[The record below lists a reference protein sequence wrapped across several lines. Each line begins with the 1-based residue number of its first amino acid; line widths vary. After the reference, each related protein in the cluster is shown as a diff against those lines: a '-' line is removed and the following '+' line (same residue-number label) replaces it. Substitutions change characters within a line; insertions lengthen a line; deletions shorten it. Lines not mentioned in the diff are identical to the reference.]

1 MKKNWYLMKN
11 INANFIWILMVAIA
25 FTTLPS
31 CSFDPVDKPYSK
43 HTVDEDYARIREISR
58 IDSGDVVLLGKYMVE
73 HNLVG
78 SHVLELHETYKD
90 ILIEA
95 RKEKEKHDIEKRK
108 KGKNEIDL
116 AKSHENDKMKALK
129 KVLFV
134 DFVKED
140 DQDTEQEASMLISK
154 KAKKPAVPE
163 NKNLLVFHVLF
174 KNIGDKNIQAFKG
187 DINFYDIF
195 HSDIKKI
202 TFTSFKEI
210 PVGDSITQKFSINLD
225 EINKSTNTYNNLK
238 KDFIKVEWLPDRLI
252 FTDDTVIE

>member
-1 MKKNWYLMKN
+1 MKT
-11 INANFIWILMVAIA
+11 INTHFVWILMVAIA
-25 FTTLPS
+25 FSTLTS

-43 HTVDEDYARIREISR
+43 HTVDEDFARIREISR
-58 IDSGDVVLLGKYMVE
+58 IDSGDVILLGKYMVD

-78 SHVLELHETYKD
+78 SHILELHETYKD

-108 KGKNEIDL
+108 KGKNEIDI
-116 AKSHENDKMKALK
+116 AKSHENEKMKTLK
-129 KVLFV
+129 KVLLV
-134 DFVKED
+134 DFVKEAE
-140 DQDTEQEASMLISK
+140 QDSEPDASTLISK
-154 KAKKPAVPE
+154 KTKKNVVPE
-163 NKNLLVFHVLF
+163 NKNLITFHVLF
-174 KNIGDKNIQAFKG
+174 KNIGDKDIQAFKG

-210 PVGDSITQKFSINLD
+210 AVGDSITQKFTINLD